1 MDRAMRL
8 DFNAVDGGRVRDRL
22 GGGQILGDVGPVG
35 TKGLAIESVA
45 DCRPS
50 TELGGAQYELLF
62 SHPVEISSHSFAV
75 IRLLGFSHDQNAQ
88 S

>member
-1 MDRAMRL
+1 MRL

-50 TELGGAQYELLF
+50 TELGGG
-62 SHPVEISSHSFAV
+62 SI
-75 IRLLGFSHDQNAQ
+75 
-88 S
+88 